1 MTEVEVIDP
10 SEEDVLPNLTK
21 KELKELERRR
31 NKNKKK
37 KESKKKKVLRL
48 TNGEDGARNSDSG
61 IDKTPAGS
69 DNDDSVE
76 VIYVGKPLE
85 LDPSDPNYHY
95 FSKVFESFK
104 ISEEVKKEE
113 PVEKVEPETKKE
125 EVPTKASIS
134 EKILQEEMSEKRR
147 EQEEAGQTQT
157 LSKRKLRLSMQP
169 TIAELKEVTTR
180 PDVVEWADVT
190 SRDPHLLVTLKAYRN
205 TVPVPRHWNAKRKY
219 LAGKR
224 GFERPPFDLPDF
236 IKRTGIMEMR
246 ETMWEKEDAQ
256 SLKSK
261 MRERAR
267 PKLGRIDIDYQKLH
281 DAFFKWQTKPV
292 MTQMGELYYEGKEL
306 ETVMREKK
314 PGELTDELRVALG
327 MPVGPNAHKFP
338 PPWLIAMQRYGPPPS
353 YPNLKIPG
361 LNCPIPE
368 GCAFGYHA
376 GGWGKPPVDE
386 MGKPLYG
393 DVFGLEAPT
402 LPELDDESRIERRH
416 WGEIGS
422 DEDSSEESEEE
433 EEGEGGGVE
442 AGFVT
447 PATTEGFA
455 TPSGMTSGVLTG
467 VETPDTIELRKGK
480 RIEDSSTT
488 GGETPAP
495 ALYTVLQERKID
507 RIAGQMMASTHVYDL
522 SKKPTPAPA
531 SQGVDAGVEVSLN
544 PEDLDLADQ
553 KGLEKKYEEQLRKQT
568 RGRQDDDE
576 DFSDMVAE
584 HSAKQN
590 RKRKVQEQKKST
602 QQQKKYKDFKF

>member
-1 MTEVEVIDP
+1 MTEAEVLDLSDDEI
-10 SEEDVLPNLTK
+10 VPNLTK
-21 KELKELERRR
+21 KELKELERRK

-37 KESKKKKVLRL
+37 KESKKKKISRM

-61 IDKTPAGS
+61 SGIDKTPTAS
-69 DNDDSVE
+69 DTDDNVE

-113 PVEKVEPETKKE
+113 PIEKVEPETKKE
-125 EVPTKASIS
+125 EIPTKASIS

-246 ETMWEKEDAQ
+246 ETMWEKANAQ

-393 DVFGLEAPT
+393 DVFGLEDDLASIS
-402 LPELDDESRIERRH
+402 LPS
-416 WGEIGS
+416 
-422 DEDSSEESEEE
+422 
-433 EEGEGGGVE
+433 
-442 AGFVT
+442 
-447 PATTEGFA
+447 FA

-522 SKKPTPAPA
+522 SKKPPPAPA